1 MKKNALS
8 MSSSG
13 DPVSSG
19 LITEDRNNAGTSLST
34 EVLSLQ
40 GEGTVKGDV
49 KTCQEAVRGGR
60 VQRPRERGRGSSGE
74 CVSAENWRAGAG
86 V

>member
-1 MKKNALS
+1 

-19 LITEDRNNAGTSLST
+19 LITEDWNNAGTRAST

-49 KTCQEAVRGGR
+49 KTCQEAARGGR
-60 VQRPRERGRGSSGE
+60 VQRARERGRGSSG
-74 CVSAENWRAGAG
+74 G
-86 V
+86 VRERRELARRSRCLMDEPPG